1 MRQERGRAKGVSL
14 WLVPEGAV
22 QERLGLLIAELAR
35 RHGTP
40 RFEPHV
46 TLLGGLVLP
55 EAEVLASAQGLARR
69 LGRPCIQLTVPDLS
83 EEYFRCLF
91 VRVEETKS
99 LLAAHALAA
108 QAFGRGAR
116 PPFVPHLS
124 LLYGHLT
131 PAAKREALSELAGRF
146 GIGFEARHLQVVRT
160 EGPPADWRVLAAL
173 TLGSEGA

>member
-1 MRQERGRAKGVSL
+1 MRQEPGRAKGVSL

-22 QERLGLLIAELAR
+22 RERLGRLIAELAR

-40 RFEPHV
+40 PFEPHV

-55 EAEVLASAQGLARR
+55 EGEVLAGAQGLTRS
-69 LGRPCIQLTVPDLS
+69 LGRPCVQLTVLDAS
-83 EEYFRCLF
+83 DEYFRGLF
-91 VRVEETKS
+91 VRVEETET

-108 QAFGRGAR
+108 QTFGGEAG

-131 PAAKREALSELAGRF
+131 PDAKREALSDLAGTF
-146 GIGFEARHLQVVRT
+146 GTGFEAGQLQVVRT

-173 TLGSEGA
+173 PLGSEGA